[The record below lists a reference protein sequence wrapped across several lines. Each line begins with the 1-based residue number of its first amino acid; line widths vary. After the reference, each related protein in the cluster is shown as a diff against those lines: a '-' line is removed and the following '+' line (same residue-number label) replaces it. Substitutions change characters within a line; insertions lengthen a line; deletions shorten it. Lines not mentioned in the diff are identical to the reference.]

1 MSINNFASIQVR
13 LASPETILKWSHG
26 EVTKPETINYRSQK
40 AERDGLFC
48 ERIFGPTKDW
58 ECACGKYKKVRFKG
72 VVCDRC
78 GVEITK
84 ASVRRERMG
93 HIHLAAPVAHIW
105 YLRGIP
111 SRMALLLDV
120 TPKQLEEVVYFV
132 SYIVTDPKESGL
144 AYKQI
149 LSEREFRENQA
160 IYGSTGFTA
169 QTGAEAVLRLLQDV
183 DLESEY
189 QEVQDALEKAQGE
202 KRKKLIKRLD
212 TINAFRNSENLPE
225 WMILTNIPVIPPDLR
240 PMLQLDGGRFATSDL
255 NDLYRRVI
263 TRNNRLRKLL
273 DLGTP
278 NIIVQNEKRMLQES
292 VDALI
297 DNGRRSKPITGAG
310 GRALKSLSHSLKGK
324 QGRFRQN
331 LLGKRVDFSGRSVIA
346 VGPDLKMYQC
356 GIPRE
361 MAVNLFKP
369 FIINEI
375 VNQGLAQNPKN
386 AEKLIERR
394 DPRIWDVVEKVID
407 GYPVLMNRAPT
418 LHRLGIQAFLP
429 KLVEGRAMR
438 LHPLV
443 CTAFNADFD
452 GDQMAIHV
460 PLGEEAR
467 AEALVMMLG
476 SHNIL
481 GPKDGKP
488 IVTPGQ
494 DMVMGNFYLTME
506 ETKDEFFAEAKHYE
520 EVGCPLEA
528 NHWHRF
534 GENEGH
540 VYTDEDE
547 VMMAYQSKQ
556 VHLHTRIAL
565 PVCNMH
571 KTSFDE
577 KHKNDY
583 LITTVGKI
591 VFNSMFPED
600 FPYINE
606 VSKENFVS
614 TPDKYFVSPGQNIK
628 ECIEAMPLVDAVKKK
643 DLGKVIAEVFKRYDA
658 DQTAEI
664 LDQIKS
670 LGFEYSTVAGITVAL
685 SDIEVAPHKDEY
697 IDEGRVK
704 ADQLKHLQ
712 RKGMLTMEEWERH
725 LSKMWDDQKDKIV
738 TSLMKNLPRKN
749 PINMMATS
757 GARGNA
763 SNFTQLAGMRGLM
776 AKPGHAKAGA
786 GEYVPTIIEVPI
798 YSCFREGLNVSEFFI
813 STHGVRKGLTDT
825 ALKTAESGYLTR
837 RLVDVAQDV
846 IIKEDDCGTDKGY
859 WIETLM
865 DRKTNSVIEPLQ
877 DRLVG
882 RYSKQDVTDP
892 KTGELIIASDE
903 FITDELA
910 KKIVDAGVTGMYI
923 RSVFTCKS
931 RLGICRKCYGRNMA
945 TGKDVEVGEAI
956 GIMAAQSI
964 GEPGTQLTMRTF
976 HTGGVAGAGAEDITQ
991 GLPRV
996 EELFEARCP
1005 KGVAVIAQISGEI
1018 TSIERIEGTMRQ
1030 EVIITNEHESVSHKI
1045 NANQSMRP
1053 WVQIGAKIEAGVALT
1068 EGPLDPKELLRVAG
1082 VREVQDYILKEVK
1095 KVYQS
1100 QGIEISDKHL
1110 EVMIKQMMKKVIVVE
1125 SGDTDLNVGVQLSL
1139 NNITKINREA
1149 LLSGKTPATFKPV
1162 LLGISKSSVETDSF
1176 LSAASFQETTKVL
1189 TDATIK
1195 GKVDHLIGLKEN
1207 VIIGKLIPAGTGC
1220 QGDRPQNDIVA
1231 TKAKELRDKRI
1242 ARMNEVHNEDFEKFD
1257 KLVSGSDDRDMMDT
1271 VDSSVEESI
1280 LQDAETTD
1288 NGSIDIQSEE

>member
-1220 QGDRPQNDIVA
+1220 QGDRPQNEIVA
-1231 TKAKELRDKRI
+1231 AKAKELRDKRI
-1242 ARMNEVHNEDFEKFD
+1242 ARMNGPCRFSESSRRYFR
-1257 KLVSGSDDRDMMDT
+1257 GSRDYT
-1271 VDSSVEESI
+1271 CKGPFLLCFIGKSI
-1280 LQDAETTD
+1280 GICA
-1288 NGSIDIQSEE
+1288 